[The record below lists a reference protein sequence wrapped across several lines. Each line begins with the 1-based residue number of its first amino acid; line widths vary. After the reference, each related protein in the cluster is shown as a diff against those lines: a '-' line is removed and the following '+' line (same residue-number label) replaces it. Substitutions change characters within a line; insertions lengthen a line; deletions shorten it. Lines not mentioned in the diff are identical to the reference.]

1 MNLITNRAAQILS
14 RFSAI
19 SAAFETNRKSTDNAA
34 ALLSGASSEEVR
46 EFLAA
51 RLRYLQAERAAL
63 QAEQFMLVAEQ
74 RAFRSPRAA
83 ASREAD
89 QE

>member
-1 MNLITNRAAQILS
+1 MDFITNRAAQILY

-19 SAAFETNRKSTDNAA
+19 NEAFEINRKSTDNAA
-34 ALLSGASSEEVR
+34 SLLSLASSEESR
-46 EFLAA
+46 EYLAA

-63 QAEQFMLVAEQ
+63 LAEQYMLAAEQ
-74 RAFRSPRAA
+74 RAFRPPLAA
-83 ASREAD
+83 ASREDD

>member
-1 MNLITNRAAQILS
+1 MDIITNREAQILS

-19 SAAFETNRKSTDNAA
+19 SAAFEINRKSTDNAA
-34 ALLSGASSEEVR
+34 ALLSGVASEETR

-63 QAEQFMLVAEQ
+63 QAEQFMLAAEQ
-74 RAFRSPRAA
+74 RALRSTMAA
-83 ASREAD
+83 ASREGG